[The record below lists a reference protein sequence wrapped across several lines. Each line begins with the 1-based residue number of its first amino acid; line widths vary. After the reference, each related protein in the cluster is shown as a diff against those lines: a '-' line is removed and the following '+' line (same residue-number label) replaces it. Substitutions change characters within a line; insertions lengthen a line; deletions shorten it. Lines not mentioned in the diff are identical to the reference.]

1 MSLRRGQIRER
12 PGTSRSTPHLAK
24 VEVAGSIPIFR
35 SKPSP
40 MIRVSALPSLEH
52 RRPSTAFSDTTGTR
66 LGRAVTPRVAA
77 HPGLSGICPLPDAR
91 DAFAARVLLAR
102 AAERSLDVQYYIWR
116 KDMTGTLLFES
127 LHAAADRG
135 VRVRLLLD
143 DNNTSGL
150 DTTLAV
156 LDSHPNIEVRLF
168 NPFVIRKTRALGYLT
183 DFSRLNRRMHNKSFT
198 VDNQATIIGGRNI
211 GDEYFGATHGV
222 LFADLDVLAVGP
234 VVNEVSNS
242 FDRYWVSGSSY
253 PAEWLLS
260 PVGPD
265 KIGDVAAAALRIE
278 CSPAA
283 VAYTG
288 ALRDSSF
295 AHDLIEGTLEL
306 EWAVTR
312 MVSDDPAKGLGRA
325 APETLVFQ
333 ELKRTLVDLG
343 TDLELVSP
351 YFVPTAAGVAW
362 FAALAERGVE
372 IKVLTNS
379 LEATDVAFVH
389 AGYAKRRKPLLNAG
403 ITLYEL
409 RRAMTT
415 GLGPEK
421 PAGSIGSSGSSLH
434 AKDVLCRPRA
444 RFHWLVQFRSS
455 LSNAE
460 HGNGLHYR
468 EPRVGRS
475 DPCDFS
481 KPRPDGCVRGAPR
494 RGRAALL
501 GRAPGRAVVAAR
513 QRAWDGRV
521 ATCLGQVSVGVT
533 HRVASVNL
541 RVTGTELFA
550 DGGFAH
556 V

>member
-1 MSLRRGQIRER
+1 
-12 PGTSRSTPHLAK
+12 
-24 VEVAGSIPIFR
+24 
-35 SKPSP
+35 

-116 KDMTGTLLFES
+116 NDMTGTLLFEC

-168 NPFVIRKTRALGYLT
+168 NPFVIRKPRALGYLT

-198 VDNQATIIGGRNI
+198 ADNQATIIGGRNV

-253 PAEWLLS
+253 PAECLLS

-288 ALRDSSF
+288 ALRNSSF

-351 YFVPTAAGVAW
+351 YFVPTAVGVAW

-389 AGYAKRRKPLLNAG
+389 AGYAKRRKPLLKAG

-415 GLGPEK
+415 GPGPEK

-434 AKDVLCRPRA
+434 AKTFSADRA
-444 RFHWLVQFRSS
+444 RVFIGSFNFDPRSAALNTEMGFIIESPALAGQIDATFRSRVPMDAYEVRLAEGGQLFWVEPREGES
-455 LSNAE
+455 LR
-460 HGNGLHYR
+460 HDR
-468 EPRVGRS
+468 EPGTGVWR
-475 DPCDFS
+475 
-481 KPRPDGCVRGAPR
+481 
-494 RGRAALL
+494 
-501 GRAPGRAVVAAR
+501 
-513 QRAWDGRV
+513 RAW
-521 ATCLGQVSVGVT
+521 VSFLS
-533 HRVASVNL
+533 AL
-541 RVTGTELFA
+541 PIEWLL
-550 DGGFAH
+550 
-556 V
+556 